1 MRTIL
6 EMIKKNKIIKQFT
19 FLSLLLLMT
28 NWAYSADDLSKEF
41 KKFKRTTQKIEK
53 KLEKLPTA
61 TTKEALIIDSAIN
74 ELKEAITF
82 AEASYSSED
91 IETATMTLDF
101 IDKSVGDIM
110 KLAPRESFSDMSDVD
125 MAGMKPE
132 ILTEMQKI
140 TGEMKVSKEKKMKN
154 YIQNMNTVSQKGLNV
169 FQISY
174 QLGDLGVQTLNLQ
187 EIAQIINDDPK
198 LKAAVLKSI
207 KQGLKES
214 GLSTKEINNQIK
226 LPEVTLASLPKTTT
240 EEPPEVVAARK
251 AVADAEAAKKSAND
265 AKTTADEAKKIAEEA
280 SAKAQRLSDEAK
292 RISWQKD
299 SILDEALKAAQKAQE
314 EAQEAKNL
322 AEQAA
327 QDYQDALDIAKE
339 AQELADA
346 AKGGEYVLAGSIQ
359 DRIDNK
365 FNSIKTMRD
374 HAKDDFT
381 KETALAARSATDNY
395 YEKDLAEK
403 AAAATRKMVYEE
415 AIGQGISP
423 EQADI
428 LADNA
433 STEFLDMH
441 FELEQTKTSLMD
453 QGMTRDE
460 ARAAAEQAAIDKYG
474 DWVERLWNPGEPDY
488 DPAAGDWKH
497 MVADKQAVKTWVI
510 GVKTLEALS
519 NKKIEQAVMDENR
532 KSASISA
539 LMVYEE
545 AIKQGFSQKEAKA
558 LKDNTASAVYNG
570 LNFIYGAYEAF
581 KAQGYSDKEALEAAE
596 RVTLERYGDWES
608 YLYSDDND
616 TDIADL
622 VAIKSFIR
630 GISSMKDAVANA
642 KIGDPGKYQEEIKK
656 AQRATNQMVFDRAKA
671 LGMSDEDA
679 KKIADNAS
687 DYVGNFYYTAMAYD
701 LRQGA
706 ESDDCDSACWERR
719 DAEFNRWF
727 DNEFKEGELRIF
739 NEDHNWDISEGG
751 TFIPDERAINIY
763 LTGVLTTDASAA
775 LQEAANEAFAAAE
788 KAKESK
794 EDYEK
799 KKGIADD
806 LLEKAKSFADQSS
819 DEAQAALAKAKAAA
833 KEAEKALK
841 IALRAANLSEEAK
854 QALALAQAYYNE
866 KLKELNDLL
875 AGLPTPTPPDDVP
888 KEGVYYPKGF
898 PEGYSKN
905 WKGKPDL
912 KGMKSLLAQEA
923 AKPIRKMAMGT
934 ISGNPKLAAAMN
946 GMTDAAVFKLLE
958 SGVLPT
964 DMVKEYIADGKNPPI
979 EPSEFTEAVRNM
991 DMGTISGNPKLAAAM
1006 NGMTDT
1012 DVYKLLESGILD
1024 TDMVKEYIADG
1035 ENAPILPCGSSSCE
1049 MIPGTFYNGELHDPN
1064 NEFGLDPKELIGGG
1078 VTRCHAIGCA
1088 PGEPGYIGDLD
1099 VDKDAL
1105 ATATSGIS
1113 SDVAEV
1119 ASGLAG
1125 LSEEV
1130 QATAESLG
1138 IADATAAA
1146 AEAAGVDVSELM
1158 PTQDAM
1164 DNPDFDAEAHNRA
1177 MQQKSE
1183 GN

>member
-1 MRTIL
+1 MRIIF
-6 EMIKKNKIIKQFT
+6 EMIEKNKIIKQFT

-28 NWAYSADDLSKEF
+28 SWAYSAEDLN
-41 KKFKRTTQKIEK
+41 KKFKRFKSTTQKIEK
-53 KLEKLPTA
+53 QLEKLPAA
-61 TTKEALIIDSAIN
+61 TSKEALIIDSAIN

-82 AEASYSSED
+82 AEASYSNED
-91 IETATMTLDF
+91 NETATMALDF
-101 IDKSVGDIM
+101 IDKSMSDIM
-110 KLAPRESFSDMSDVD
+110 KLAPKETFSDMAEVD
-125 MAGMKPE
+125 MAGMNPE
-132 ILTEMQKI
+132 VLTEMQKI
-140 TGEMKVSKEKKMKN
+140 TSEMKVSKEKKMKN

-174 QLGDLGVQTLNLQ
+174 QLNSLGVQTLSVQ
-187 EIAQIINDDPK
+187 EIAQIVNNDPK
-198 LKAAVLKSI
+198 LRKAVLKSI
-207 KQGLKES
+207 KQALKES

-226 LPEVTLASLPKTTT
+226 LPEITLASLPTTPT
-240 EEPPEVVAARK
+240 GEPPEVIEARK
-251 AVADAEAAKKSAND
+251 ALEEADKAKKSAND
-265 AKTTADEAKKIAEEA
+265 AKITADEAKKMADEA

-292 RISWQKD
+292 KLAGKKD
-299 SILDEALKAAQKAQE
+299 SILDEALKAEKKAQE

-322 AEQAA
+322 ATQAA
-327 QDYQDALDIAKE
+327 QDYQDASDIAKE
-339 AQELADA
+339 AQKLADA

-365 FNSIKTMRD
+365 FNNMKSMRE

-381 KETALAARSATDNY
+381 KETVLAARSATDNY

-403 AAAATRKMVYEE
+403 AAAATRKMVYEV
-415 AIGQGISP
+415 AIGQNMSP
-423 EQADI
+423 EQAGI

-510 GVKTLEALS
+510 GVQVLEMLSDPSTPKPDVVRIDKNLESAKKSAQMVIDEAL
-519 NKKIEQAVMDENR
+519 A
-532 KSASISA
+532 
-539 LMVYEE
+539 
-545 AIKQGFSQKEAKA
+545 QGFSQKEAKA
-558 LKDNTASAVYNG
+558 LGRNAFDAVYSG
-570 LNFIYGAYEAF
+570 LNFVYGAYESF

-687 DYVGNFYYTAMAYD
+687 DYVGNFYYTAVAYEI
-701 LRQGA
+701 RQRSG
-706 ESDDCDSACWERR
+706 SDECDSACWDRR
-719 DAEFNRWF
+719 DAEFNRWI
-727 DNEFKEGELRIF
+727 DNEFKEGDLRIF
-739 NEDHNWDISEGG
+739 NEDHNWYISEGG
-751 TFIPDERAINIY
+751 TLIPDERAINIY

-819 DEAQAALAKAKAAA
+819 DEAQAAHARAEAALE
-833 KEAEKALK
+833 EADKALK
-841 IALRAANLSEEAK
+841 IAKRAANLSEEAK
-854 QALALAQAYYNE
+854 QALASAQAYYNE

-875 AGLPTPTPPDDVP
+875 AGLPTTPPPDDDVP
-888 KEGVYYPKGF
+888 KEGVYYPGGF
-898 PEGYSKN
+898 PEGYAKN

-912 KGMKSLLAQEA
+912 KGMSGLLAQEA

-946 GMTDAAVFKLLE
+946 GMTDAAVYKLLE

-991 DMGTISGNPKLAAAM
+991 DMGTISSNENLAAAM

-1049 MIPGTFYNGELHDPN
+1049 MIPDTWYNGVYYNPN
-1064 NEFGLDPKELIGGG
+1064 QLSEALP
-1078 VTRCHAIGCA
+1078 
-1088 PGEPGYIGDLD
+1088 PYPGYPVIGLPGCDGSGNCPTTTID
-1099 VDKDAL
+1099 EL
-1105 ATATSGIS
+1105 ASATEGIS

-1130 QATAESLG
+1130 QATAQELG

-1164 DNPDFDAEAHNRA
+1164 DDPNFDAEAHNRA

>member
-1 MRTIL
+1 MRIIF
-6 EMIKKNKIIKQFT
+6 EMIEKNKIIKQFT

-28 NWAYSADDLSKEF
+28 SWAYSAEDLN
-41 KKFKRTTQKIEK
+41 KKFKRFKSTTQKIEK
-53 KLEKLPTA
+53 QLEKLPAA
-61 TTKEALIIDSAIN
+61 TSKEALIIDSAIN

-82 AEASYSSED
+82 AEASYSNED
-91 IETATMTLDF
+91 NETATMALDF
-101 IDKSVGDIM
+101 IDKSMSDIM
-110 KLAPRESFSDMSDVD
+110 KLAPKETFSDMAEVD
-125 MAGMKPE
+125 MAGMNPE
-132 ILTEMQKI
+132 VLTEMQKI
-140 TGEMKVSKEKKMKN
+140 TSEMKVSKEKKMKN

-174 QLGDLGVQTLNLQ
+174 QLNSLGVQTLSVQ
-187 EIAQIINDDPK
+187 EIAQIVNNDPK
-198 LKAAVLKSI
+198 LRKAVLKSI
-207 KQGLKES
+207 KQALKES

-226 LPEVTLASLPKTTT
+226 LPEITLASLPTTPT
-240 EEPPEVVAARK
+240 GEPPEVIEARK
-251 AVADAEAAKKSAND
+251 ALAKAEIAKKSASD
-265 AKTTADEAKKIAEEA
+265 AKITADEAKKMADEA
-280 SAKAQRLSDEAK
+280 SAKADRLARKLARAK
-292 RISWQKD
+292 FNAD
-299 SILDEALKAAQKAQE
+299 GALSGALNAAEKAQE
-314 EAQEAKNL
+314 EAREAKKL
-322 AEQAA
+322 ATQAA
-327 QDYQDALDIAKE
+327 QDYKDALNIAKE
-339 AQELADA
+339 AQKLADA

-365 FNSIKTMRD
+365 FNNMKSMRE

-381 KETALAARSATDNY
+381 KETVLAARSATDNY

-403 AAAATRKMVYEE
+403 AAAATRKMVYEV
-415 AIGQGISP
+415 AIGQNMSP
-423 EQADI
+423 EQAGI

-510 GVKTLEALS
+510 GVQVLEMLSDPSTPKPDVVRIDKNLESATKSAQMVIDEAL
-519 NKKIEQAVMDENR
+519 A
-532 KSASISA
+532 
-539 LMVYEE
+539 
-545 AIKQGFSQKEAKA
+545 QGFSQKEAKA
-558 LKDNTASAVYNG
+558 LGRNAFDAVYSG
-570 LNFIYGAYEAF
+570 LNFVYGAYESF

-687 DYVGNFYYTAMAYD
+687 DYVGNFYYTAVAYEI
-701 LRQGA
+701 RQRSG
-706 ESDDCDSACWERR
+706 SDECDSACWDRR
-719 DAEFNRWF
+719 DAEFDRWI
-727 DNEFKEGELRIF
+727 DNEFKEGDLRIF
-739 NEDHNWDISEGG
+739 NEDHNWYISEGG
-751 TFIPDERAINIY
+751 TLIPDERAINIY

-819 DEAQAALAKAKAAA
+819 DEAQAAHAKAKAALVDA
-833 KEAEKALK
+833 KKALE
-841 IALRAANLSEEAK
+841 IAQRAANLSEEAK
-854 QALALAQAYYNE
+854 QALASAQAYYNE

-875 AGLPTPTPPDDVP
+875 AGLPTTPPPDDDVP
-888 KEGVYYPKGF
+888 KEGVYYPGGF
-898 PEGYSKN
+898 PEGYAKN

-912 KGMKSLLAQEA
+912 KGMSSLLAQEA

-934 ISGNPKLAAAMN
+934 ISGNPRLAAAMN
-946 GMTDAAVFKLLE
+946 GMTDAAVYKLLE

-991 DMGTISGNPKLAAAM
+991 DMGTISSNENLAAAM

-1024 TDMVKEYIADG
+1024 TDMVQEYIADG

-1049 MIPGTFYNGELHDPN
+1049 MIPDTWYNGVYYNPN
-1064 NEFGLDPKELIGGG
+1064 QLSEALP
-1078 VTRCHAIGCA
+1078 
-1088 PGEPGYIGDLD
+1088 PYPGYPVIGLPGCDGSGNCPTTTID
-1099 VDKDAL
+1099 EL
-1105 ATATSGIS
+1105 ASATEGIS

-1130 QATAESLG
+1130 QATAQELG

-1164 DNPDFDAEAHNRA
+1164 DDPNFDAEAHNRA

>member
-1 MRTIL
+1 MKTIL

-28 NWAYSADDLSKEF
+28 SWAYSADDLSKEF
-41 KKFKRTTQKIEK
+41 KEFKKITQNIEN

-82 AEASYSSED
+82 AEESYSSED

-110 KLAPRESFSDMSDVD
+110 KLAPRESFSDMSEVD
-125 MAGMKPE
+125 MTGMDPE
-132 ILTEMQKI
+132 ALTEMQKI
-140 TGEMKVSKEKKMKN
+140 TSQMKANKEKKMKDFV
-154 YIQNMNTVSQKGLNV
+154 QSMNKVNQKGLNL

-292 RISWQKD
+292 ELAGKKD

-365 FNSIKTMRD
+365 FNNIKSMRD

-381 KETALAARSATDNY
+381 KETVLAARSATDNY

-510 GVKTLEALS
+510 GVQVLERLSDPLTPKPDVVRIDKNLESATKSAQMVIDEAL
-519 NKKIEQAVMDENR
+519 A
-532 KSASISA
+532 
-539 LMVYEE
+539 
-545 AIKQGFSQKEAKA
+545 QGFSQKEAEA
-558 LKDNTASAVYNG
+558 LGQNAFNAVYSG
-570 LNFIYGAYEAF
+570 LNFVYGAYESF

-706 ESDDCDSACWERR
+706 ESDECDSACWDRR
-719 DAEFNRWF
+719 DAEFNRWL
-727 DNEFKEGELRIF
+727 DNEFKEGDLRIF

-775 LQEAANEAFAAAE
+775 LQEAADEAFAAAN
-788 KAKESK
+788 KAKKTK
-794 EDYEK
+794 EDYEN
-799 KKGIADD
+799 KKGIADN
-806 LLEKAKSFADQSS
+806 LLAKANSFADQSS
-819 DEAQAALAKAKAAA
+819 AEAKAAHA
-833 KEAEKALK
+833 KARTALDEAKKALK
-841 IALRAANLSEEAK
+841 IAQRAANLSEEAK
-854 QALALAQAYYNE
+854 KALAEAQAYYNQ
-866 KLKELNDLL
+866 KLKELDDLL
-875 AGLPTPTPPDDVP
+875 ASLPPSDVP
-888 KEGVYYPKGF
+888 KKGVFYPKG
-898 PEGYSKN
+898 PPTRNEN

-912 KGMKSLLAQEA
+912 EGMERLAAQEA
-923 AKPIRKMAMGT
+923 AKPIRKMAKGT

-946 GMTDAAVFKLLE
+946 GMTDGAVYKLLE
-958 SGVLPT
+958 SGVLST
-964 DMVKEYIADGKNPPI
+964 DMVNEYIANGKNPPI
-979 EPSEFTEAVRNM
+979 EPSEFKEAVRDM
-991 DMGTISGNPKLAAAM
+991 DYGTITNNERLSAAM

-1012 DVYKLLESGILD
+1012 DVYKLLESGIID

-1035 ENAPILPCGSSSCE
+1035 KNAPILPCGSSSCE
-1049 MIPGTFYNGELHDPN
+1049 MVPGTYYNGTFYDPN
-1064 NEFGLDPKELIGGG
+1064 NKFEEAKLPIKIS
-1078 VTRCHAIGCA
+1078 
-1088 PGEPGYIGDLD
+1088 EP
-1099 VDKDAL
+1099 DKLYDASDISS
-1105 ATATSGIS
+1105 ATSEVVSATSEI
-1113 SDVAEV
+1113 AKEV
-1119 ASGLAG
+1119 A
-1125 LSEEV
+1125 EEV
-1130 QATAESLG
+1130 QLNAAA
-1138 IADATAAA
+1138 IAGQAKAAA
-1146 AEAAGVDVSELM
+1146 AEAEAAVRASENAAAKA
-1158 PTQDAM
+1158 D
-1164 DNPDFDAEAHNRA
+1164 PD
-1177 MQQKSE
+1177 SE
-1183 GN
+1183 HYIPPNQGEQTPDK

>member
-1 MRTIL
+1 MRIIF
-6 EMIKKNKIIKQFT
+6 EMIEKNKIIKQFT

-28 NWAYSADDLSKEF
+28 SWAYSAEDLN
-41 KKFKRTTQKIEK
+41 KKFKRFKSTTQKIEK
-53 KLEKLPTA
+53 QLEKLPAA
-61 TTKEALIIDSAIN
+61 TSKEALIIDSAIN

-82 AEASYSSED
+82 AEASYSNED
-91 IETATMTLDF
+91 NETATMALDF
-101 IDKSVGDIM
+101 IDKSMSDIM
-110 KLAPRESFSDMSDVD
+110 KLAPKETFSDMAEVD
-125 MAGMKPE
+125 MAGMNPE
-132 ILTEMQKI
+132 VLTEMQKI
-140 TGEMKVSKEKKMKN
+140 TSEMKVSKEKKMKN

-174 QLGDLGVQTLNLQ
+174 QLNSLGVQTLSVQ
-187 EIAQIINDDPK
+187 EIAQIVNNDPK
-198 LKAAVLKSI
+198 LRKAVLKSI
-207 KQGLKES
+207 KQALKES

-226 LPEVTLASLPKTTT
+226 LPEITLASLPTTPT
-240 EEPPEVVAARK
+240 DEPPEVIAARK
-251 AVADAEAAKKSAND
+251 ALEEADKAKKSAND
-265 AKTTADEAKKIAEEA
+265 AKITADEAKKMADEA
-280 SAKAQRLSDEAK
+280 SAKADRLARKLARAK
-292 RISWQKD
+292 FNAD
-299 SILDEALKAAQKAQE
+299 GALSGALNAAEKAQE
-314 EAQEAKNL
+314 EAREAKKL
-322 AEQAA
+322 ATQAA
-327 QDYQDALDIAKE
+327 QDYQDASDIAKE
-339 AQELADA
+339 AQKLADA

-365 FNSIKTMRD
+365 FNNMKSMRE

-381 KETALAARSATDNY
+381 KETVLAARSATDNY

-403 AAAATRKMVYEE
+403 AAAATRKMVYEV
-415 AIGQGISP
+415 AIGQNMSP
-423 EQADI
+423 EQAGI

-510 GVKTLEALS
+510 GVQVLEMLSDPSTPKPDVVRIDKNLESAKKSAQMVIDEAL
-519 NKKIEQAVMDENR
+519 A
-532 KSASISA
+532 
-539 LMVYEE
+539 
-545 AIKQGFSQKEAKA
+545 QGFSQKEAKA
-558 LKDNTASAVYNG
+558 LGRNAFDAVYSG
-570 LNFIYGAYEAF
+570 LNFVYGAYESF

-687 DYVGNFYYTAMAYD
+687 DYVGNFYYTAVAYE
-701 LRQGA
+701 LRQRSG
-706 ESDDCDSACWERR
+706 SDECDSACWDRR
-719 DAEFNRWF
+719 DAEFDRWI
-727 DNEFKEGELRIF
+727 DNEFKEGDLRIF
-739 NEDHNWDISEGG
+739 NEDHNWYISEGG
-751 TFIPDERAINIY
+751 TLIPDERAINIY

-819 DEAQAALAKAKAAA
+819 DEAQAAHAKAKAALVDA
-833 KEAEKALK
+833 KKALE
-841 IALRAANLSEEAK
+841 IAQRAANLSEEAK
-854 QALALAQAYYNE
+854 QALASAQAYYNE

-875 AGLPTPTPPDDVP
+875 AGLPTTPPPDDDVP
-888 KEGVYYPKGF
+888 KEGVYYPGGF
-898 PEGYSKN
+898 PEGYAKN

-912 KGMKSLLAQEA
+912 KGMSSLLAQEA

-934 ISGNPKLAAAMN
+934 ISGNPRLAAAMN
-946 GMTDAAVFKLLE
+946 GMTDAAVYKLLE

-991 DMGTISGNPKLAAAM
+991 DMGTISSNENLAAAM

-1049 MIPGTFYNGELHDPN
+1049 MIPDTWYNGVYYNPN
-1064 NEFGLDPKELIGGG
+1064 LTEDRELIRRCEGGECY
-1078 VTRCHAIGCA
+1078 VPTEVPIADIDQKQLEA
-1088 PGEPGYIGDLD
+1088 
-1099 VDKDAL
+1099 
-1105 ATATSGIS
+1105 ATEGIS

-1130 QATAESLG
+1130 QATAQELG

-1164 DNPDFDAEAHNRA
+1164 DDPNFDAEAHNRA

>member
-1 MRTIL
+1 MRIIF
-6 EMIKKNKIIKQFT
+6 EMIEKNKIIKQFT

-28 NWAYSADDLSKEF
+28 SWAYSAEDLN
-41 KKFKRTTQKIEK
+41 KKFKRFKSTTQKIEK
-53 KLEKLPTA
+53 QLEKLPAA
-61 TTKEALIIDSAIN
+61 TSKEALIIDSAIN

-82 AEASYSSED
+82 AEASYSNED
-91 IETATMTLDF
+91 NETATMALDF
-101 IDKSVGDIM
+101 IDKSMSDIM
-110 KLAPRESFSDMSDVD
+110 KLAPKETFSDMAEVD
-125 MAGMKPE
+125 MAGMNPE
-132 ILTEMQKI
+132 VLTEMQKI
-140 TGEMKVSKEKKMKN
+140 TSEMKVSKEKKMKN

-174 QLGDLGVQTLNLQ
+174 QLNSLGVQTLSVQ
-187 EIAQIINDDPK
+187 EIAQIVNNDPK
-198 LKAAVLKSI
+198 LRKAVLKSI
-207 KQGLKES
+207 KQALKES

-226 LPEVTLASLPKTTT
+226 LPEITLASLPTTPT
-240 EEPPEVVAARK
+240 GEPPEVIAARK
-251 AVADAEAAKKSAND
+251 ALEEADKAKKSAND
-265 AKTTADEAKKIAEEA
+265 AKITADEAKKMADEA
-280 SAKAQRLSDEAK
+280 SAKADRLARELEKNAGVADK
-292 RISWQKD
+292 
-299 SILDEALKAAQKAQE
+299 ILDEALKAAKKAQE
-314 EAQEAKNL
+314 EAQEAKNF
-322 AEQAA
+322 ADQAA
-327 QDYQDALDIAKE
+327 QDYQDALNIAKE
-339 AQELADA
+339 AQKLADA

-365 FNSIKTMRD
+365 FNNMKSMRE

-381 KETALAARSATDNY
+381 KETVLAARSATDNY

-403 AAAATRKMVYEE
+403 AAAATRKMVYEV
-415 AIGQGISP
+415 AIGQNMSP
-423 EQADI
+423 EQAGI

-510 GVKTLEALS
+510 GVQVLEMLSDPSTPKPDVVRIDKNLESAKKSAQMVIDEAL
-519 NKKIEQAVMDENR
+519 A
-532 KSASISA
+532 
-539 LMVYEE
+539 
-545 AIKQGFSQKEAKA
+545 QGFSQKEAKA
-558 LKDNTASAVYNG
+558 LGRNAFDAVYSG
-570 LNFIYGAYEAF
+570 LNFVYGAYESF

-687 DYVGNFYYTAMAYD
+687 DYVGNFYYTAVAYEI
-701 LRQGA
+701 RQRSG
-706 ESDDCDSACWERR
+706 SDECDSACWDRR
-719 DAEFNRWF
+719 DAEFNRWI
-727 DNEFKEGELRIF
+727 DNEFKEGDLRIF
-739 NEDHNWDISEGG
+739 NEDHNWYISEGG
-751 TFIPDERAINIY
+751 TLIPDERAINIY

-775 LQEAANEAFAAAE
+775 LQEAANEAFAAAD
-788 KAKESK
+788 KAKETK
-794 EDYEK
+794 DDYEN

-806 LLEKAKSFADQSS
+806 LLEKAKSFADQTS
-819 DEAQAALAKAKAAA
+819 DEAKVVRTKAKAAA
-833 KEAEKALK
+833 VEANKAAA

-888 KEGVYYPKGF
+888 KEGVYYPGGF
-898 PEGYSKN
+898 PEGYAKN

-912 KGMKSLLAQEA
+912 KGMSGLLAQEA

-934 ISGNPKLAAAMN
+934 ISGNPRLAAAMN
-946 GMTDAAVFKLLE
+946 GMTDAAVYKLLE

-991 DMGTISGNPKLAAAM
+991 DMGTISSNENLAAAM

-1035 ENAPILPCGSSSCE
+1035 DNAPILPCGSSSCE
-1049 MIPGTFYNGELHDPN
+1049 MIPGTYYNGTFYDPN
-1064 NEFGLDPKELIGGG
+1064 NEFRPSLIKEPPPTIGGP
-1078 VTRCHAIGCA
+1078 IELP
-1088 PGEPGYIGDLD
+1088 PGEYVPSEIAS
-1099 VDKDAL
+1099 V
-1105 ATATSGIS
+1105 TSGIS
-1113 SDVAEV
+1113 ADVAEV

-1130 QATAESLG
+1130 QATAQELG

-1164 DNPDFDAEAHNRA
+1164 DDPNFDAEAHNRA

>member
-1 MRTIL
+1 MRIIF
-6 EMIKKNKIIKQFT
+6 EMIEKNKIIKQFT

-28 NWAYSADDLSKEF
+28 SWAYSAEDLN
-41 KKFKRTTQKIEK
+41 KKFKRFKSTTQKIEK
-53 KLEKLPTA
+53 QLEKLPAA
-61 TTKEALIIDSAIN
+61 TSKEALIIDSAIN

-82 AEASYSSED
+82 AEASYSNED
-91 IETATMTLDF
+91 NETATMALDF
-101 IDKSVGDIM
+101 IDKSMSDIM
-110 KLAPRESFSDMSDVD
+110 KLAPKETFSDMAEVD
-125 MAGMKPE
+125 MAGMNPE
-132 ILTEMQKI
+132 VLTEMQKI
-140 TGEMKVSKEKKMKN
+140 TSEMKVSKEKKMKN

-174 QLGDLGVQTLNLQ
+174 QLNSLGVQTLSVQ
-187 EIAQIINDDPK
+187 EIAQIVNNDPK
-198 LKAAVLKSI
+198 LRKAVLKSI
-207 KQGLKES
+207 KQALKES

-226 LPEVTLASLPKTTT
+226 LPEITLASLPTTPT
-240 EEPPEVVAARK
+240 GTGEPPEVIAARK
-251 AVADAEAAKKSAND
+251 ALEEADKAKKSAND
-265 AKTTADEAKKIAEEA
+265 AKITADEAKKMADEA
-280 SAKAQRLSDEAK
+280 SAKADRLARELEKNAGVADK
-292 RISWQKD
+292 
-299 SILDEALKAAQKAQE
+299 ILDEALKAAKKAQE

-322 AEQAA
+322 ATQAA

-339 AQELADA
+339 AQKLADA

-365 FNSIKTMRD
+365 FNNMKSMRE

-381 KETALAARSATDNY
+381 KETVLAARSATDNY

-403 AAAATRKMVYEE
+403 AAAATRKMVYEV
-415 AIGQGISP
+415 AIGQNMSP
-423 EQADI
+423 EQAGI

-510 GVKTLEALS
+510 GVQVLEMLSDPSTPKPDVVRIDKNLESAKKSAQMVIDEAL
-519 NKKIEQAVMDENR
+519 A
-532 KSASISA
+532 
-539 LMVYEE
+539 
-545 AIKQGFSQKEAKA
+545 QGFSQKEAKA
-558 LKDNTASAVYNG
+558 LGRNAFDAVYSG
-570 LNFIYGAYEAF
+570 LNFVYGAYESF

-687 DYVGNFYYTAMAYD
+687 DYVGNFYYTAVAYD
-701 LRQGA
+701 LRQRS
-706 ESDDCDSACWERR
+706 ESDECDSACWDRR
-719 DAEFNRWF
+719 DAEFNRWI
-727 DNEFKEGELRIF
+727 DNEFKEGDLRIF
-739 NEDHNWDISEGG
+739 NEDHNWYISEGG
-751 TFIPDERAINIY
+751 TLIPDERAINIY

-788 KAKESK
+788 KAKETK
-794 EDYEK
+794 EDYEN

-819 DEAQAALAKAKAAA
+819 DEAKVAHAKARMALD
-833 KEAEKALK
+833 EADKALE
-841 IALRAANLSEEAK
+841 IAQRAANLSEEAK
-854 QALALAQAYYNE
+854 QALASAQAYYNE

-875 AGLPTPTPPDDVP
+875 AGLPTTPPPDDDVP
-888 KEGVYYPKGF
+888 KEGVYYPGGF
-898 PEGYSKN
+898 PEGYAKN

-912 KGMKSLLAQEA
+912 KGMSSLLAQEA

-946 GMTDAAVFKLLE
+946 GMTDAAVYKLLE

-991 DMGTISGNPKLAAAM
+991 DMGTISSNENLAAAM

-1035 ENAPILPCGSSSCE
+1035 ENAPVLPCGSSSCE
-1049 MIPGTFYNGELHDPN
+1049 MIPDTWYNGVYYNPN
-1064 NEFGLDPKELIGGG
+1064 LTEDRELIRRCEGGECY
-1078 VTRCHAIGCA
+1078 VPTEVPIADIDQKQLEA
-1088 PGEPGYIGDLD
+1088 
-1099 VDKDAL
+1099 
-1105 ATATSGIS
+1105 ATEGIS

-1130 QATAESLG
+1130 QATAQELG

-1164 DNPDFDAEAHNRA
+1164 DDPNFDAEAHNRA